1 MRYLLKFSGSIIL
14 FSMTVICS
22 LGQGVDEYP
31 CISRLGKIGTQE
43 RQEDRQ
49 AKIFIRKE
57 YTKQNYNR
65 FAGTI
70 TIIDDE
76 TYNYDDEV
84 LKVFDTCKDL
94 KKIFQKGIIY
104 PEIFTGPVKMGL
116 ERGKELELMIIRNDS
131 LRISNLEELT
141 FLKNTAKTKTFRFW
155 LYAKGIINPTVYFI
169 ELSNETAN
177 RKTDLTTFINGS
189 KLTFF
194 KSGWLIL

>member
-1 MRYLLKFSGSIIL
+1 MRHLLKFSGSIIL
-14 FSMTVICS
+14 FSMTVFSS
-22 LGQGVDEYP
+22 LGQEADEYP
-31 CISRLGKIGTQE
+31 CISRREKIGTQG

-49 AKIFIRKE
+49 AKKFIRKE
-57 YTKQNYNR
+57 YTKQNYDR

-84 LKVFDTCKDL
+84 LKIFDTCKDL
-94 KKIFQKGIIY
+94 KQIFQKGIIY
-104 PEIFTGPVKMGL
+104 PEIFTGPVKRGP
-116 ERGKELELMIIRNDS
+116 ERKKELELMIVRNDS

-141 FLKNTAKTKTFRFW
+141 FLKNTVKTKTFRFW
-155 LYAKGIINPTVYFI
+155 LYAKGLMNPTVYFI

-189 KLTFF
+189 ELTFF